1 MKVQTEHSGTITFRP
16 EEVDDGLQLFG
27 KWFQAL
33 WW

>member
-1 MKVQTEHSGTITFRP
+1 MKVRTEHSGTITFRP
-16 EEVDDGLQLFG
+16 DEGLQLFG